1 VNAGEVHND
10 GVNAAQQGGAVQ
22 GRDHSG
28 EDEAVPNF
36 PVRRGDG
43 AEERTVVGGD
53 RGEAV
58 RGEGMGWLTGG
69 VSLSA
74 VRGRER
80 GRGWRRVASGD
91 SLSAGVVARAEWAGG
106 GPRGGEV
113 ASARGGGGVA
123 AGVGRESAQPG
134 GERFLFFPISI
145 SILYPFLLNN

>member
-1 VNAGEVHND
+1 MPHS
-10 GVNAAQQGGAVQ
+10 GGDETARRGSVVQ
-22 GRDHSG
+22 GRGHSG

-43 AEERTVVGGD
+43 AGERTVVGGD
-53 RGEAV
+53 RGEVV

-80 GRGWRRVASGD
+80 GRGWRRLASGD
-91 SLSAGVVARAEWAGG
+91 GLSAGVVAHTEWAGS

-113 ASARGGGGVA
+113 ASARGEWPRVWAGNRPSLGGRKV
-123 AGVGRESAQPG
+123 SP
-134 GERFLFFPISI
+134 FLFLFSNFYFYFY
-145 SILYPFLLNN
+145 ILFF